1 LSRTLNFAAVIRLT
15 NEKTSLMTELYIGHF
30 ELNTQKQELTF
41 RTSDDTIVRRKLSFR
56 EASILGLLIEAHGE
70 IVENQILL
78 QEFWDGDSIYHL
90 NSLYV
95 FMSRMK
101 HILAADP
108 SLSIIN
114 ARGIGYRLVQG
125 KE

>member
-1 LSRTLNFAAVIRLT
+1 MRRKSNERK
-15 NEKTSLMTELYIGHF
+15 EKTLLMNELYFGKF
-30 ELNTQKQELTF
+30 ELNLQKQELTF
-41 RTSDDTIVRRKLSFR
+41 HAADGASNMRKLSFR
-56 EASILGLLIEAHGE
+56 EASILGLLVEAQGD
-70 IVENQILL
+70 IVENHILL
-78 QEFWDGDSIYHL
+78 NEFWEGESIYHL

-95 FMSRMK
+95 FMSRLK
-101 HILAADP
+101 RLLTADP

>member
-1 LSRTLNFAAVIRLT
+1 
-15 NEKTSLMTELYIGHF
+15 MTELYIGHF